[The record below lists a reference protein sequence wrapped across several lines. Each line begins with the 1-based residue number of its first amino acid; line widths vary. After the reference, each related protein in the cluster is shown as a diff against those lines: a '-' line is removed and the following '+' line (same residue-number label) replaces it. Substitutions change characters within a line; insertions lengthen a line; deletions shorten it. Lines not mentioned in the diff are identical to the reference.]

1 MSDMPSTEPFANPG
15 LASAEEGHVVLDG
28 LDGIAITLTINAARK
43 TGESL
48 IAAADEA
55 ARQIVNP

>member
-1 MSDMPSTEPFANPG
+1 MSDTPSTAPFENPG
-15 LASAEEGHVVLDG
+15 VASAEEGHVVLDG

-55 ARQIVNP
+55 ACQVFNP